1 MKDVL
6 VVGLS
11 HKSAPVELRERCAVE
26 DPEAALKELK
36 PLAAESALLNTC
48 NRLEVYTHRAA
59 DPDSIINWLAARAG
73 IPAEEFRQHCYLRQ
87 GTNACKHLFFVAAS
101 LDSLVV
107 GETQIRGQV
116 KQAYQAAQDAGAIG
130 PMLHR
135 VFRMALRVSKEI
147 AVRTGI
153 GRGNVSVAGAAA
165 DLASRVFSKLA
176 RTQVLVLGAGETAEL
191 VISHLA
197 SRGVTSFSV
206 LNRSVERAQELGAKW
221 NATAGSLDE
230 LARYLPAADVLVC
243 AAPGN
248 PDALVSAA
256 AMRKALR
263 RRRGH
268 PVVVID
274 IAMPRGVDPGVDRID
289 NVYRYGMETLTEVT
303 QDALRHRRS
312 DFIQCC
318 TMVDAATLNLLAD
331 SRAHRAGELISEL
344 EQAYESV
351 ASDEL
356 KELEGKLPP
365 DVQARVRKSVRRI
378 VRRLLHLPKR
388 ALRNIDAEESA
399 VIRRVFTGR
408 DEE

>member
-1 MKDVL
+1 
-6 VVGLS
+6 
-11 HKSAPVELRERCAVE
+11 
-26 DPEAALKELK
+26 
-36 PLAAESALLNTC
+36 
-48 NRLEVYTHRAA
+48 
-59 DPDSIINWLAARAG
+59 
-73 IPAEEFRQHCYLRQ
+73 
-87 GTNACKHLFFVAAS
+87 
-101 LDSLVV
+101 
-107 GETQIRGQV
+107 
-116 KQAYQAAQDAGAIG
+116 
-130 PMLHR
+130 
-135 VFRMALRVSKEI
+135 
-147 AVRTGI
+147 
-153 GRGNVSVAGAAA
+153 
-165 DLASRVFSKLA
+165 
-176 RTQVLVLGAGETAEL
+176 
-191 VISHLA
+191 
-197 SRGVTSFSV
+197 
-206 LNRSVERAQELGAKW
+206 
-221 NATAGSLDE
+221 
-230 LARYLPAADVLVC
+230 
-243 AAPGN
+243 
-248 PDALVSAA
+248 
-256 AMRKALR
+256 MRKALR

-344 EQAYESV
+344 ERAYESV
-351 ASDEL
+351 ASEEL

-365 DVQARVRKSVRRI
+365 EVQARVRKSVRRI